1 MIVWWLSILCYN
13 PVNFIA
19 LKILLNYIQF
29 LNNLLWPVFSY
40 TSGIRHH
47 NGKQN
52 LAREKFPY
60 SAQIA
65 LPSLS
70 PYLDHAH
77 YIPFARSHYLR
88 SQRRRTRKNAFSLP
102 PTSTISSL
110 SPSFSLWPTL
120 VLLHAKHVNFCVYFL
135 IFSLL
140 SASVAICFYCCSYH
154 SLLLLLVLPPIGAF
168 VFLYRMCGPLFSLW
182 ALLCFVWFHSYG
194 VCWVLV
200 PFLFFGPKLCKPFS
214 IYDRQGVLM
223 CVCVC
228 SCACERF
235 VWKLAQNTPQNR
247 IQVPS

>member
-1 MIVWWLSILCYN
+1 M
-13 PVNFIA
+13 
-19 LKILLNYIQF
+19 
-29 LNNLLWPVFSY
+29 
-40 TSGIRHH
+40 
-47 NGKQN
+47 
-52 LAREKFPY
+52 
-60 SAQIA
+60 

-77 YIPFARSHYLR
+77 YVPFARSHYLR

-140 SASVAICFYCCSYH
+140 SALVAICFYCCSYH

-182 ALLCFVWFHSYG
+182 ALLCFVLFDSIHTAFAGFWF
-194 VCWVLV
+194 L
-200 PFLFFGPKLCKPFS
+200 FFFFGPKLCKPFS